1 MLVLHKRLCK
11 KKVMKNSFEDQPNDK
26 IMDELPQ
33 QRILFE
39 GNQKYMARINVRVEK
54 KADLIL
60 KDMESSYQ
68 RLEKVLKALIE
79 CRK

>member
-1 MLVLHKRLCK
+1 MD
-11 KKVMKNSFEDQPNDK
+11 NSLEDQKNDK
-26 IMDELPQ
+26 IIDGFPQ
-33 QRILFE
+33 QRVLFE
-39 GNQKYMARINVRVEK
+39 ENQRCMARINVRDEK

-60 KDMESSYQ
+60 EDMESSYQ

>member
-1 MLVLHKRLCK
+1 
-11 KKVMKNSFEDQPNDK
+11 MKNSFEDQPNDK
-26 IMDELPQ
+26 ITDELPQ

>member
-1 MLVLHKRLCK
+1 
-11 KKVMKNSFEDQPNDK
+11 MKNSFEDQPNDK

>member
-1 MLVLHKRLCK
+1 
-11 KKVMKNSFEDQPNDK
+11 
-26 IMDELPQ
+26 
-33 QRILFE
+33 
-39 GNQKYMARINVRVEK
+39 MARINVRVEK

>member
-1 MLVLHKRLCK
+1 
-11 KKVMKNSFEDQPNDK
+11 MKNSFEDQKNDK

>member
-1 MLVLHKRLCK
+1 
-11 KKVMKNSFEDQPNDK
+11 
-26 IMDELPQ
+26 
-33 QRILFE
+33 
-39 GNQKYMARINVRVEK
+39 MARINVRDEK

-60 KDMESSYQ
+60 EDMESSYQ

>member
-1 MLVLHKRLCK
+1 
-11 KKVMKNSFEDQPNDK
+11 MKNSFEDQKNDK

-60 KDMESSYQ
+60 EDMESSYQ

>member
-1 MLVLHKRLCK
+1 
-11 KKVMKNSFEDQPNDK
+11 MKNSFEDQKNDK

-54 KADLIL
+54 KANLIL